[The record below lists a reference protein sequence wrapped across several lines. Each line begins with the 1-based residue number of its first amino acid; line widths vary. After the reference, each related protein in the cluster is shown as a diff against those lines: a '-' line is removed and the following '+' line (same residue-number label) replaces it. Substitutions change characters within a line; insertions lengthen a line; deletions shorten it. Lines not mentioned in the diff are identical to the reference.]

1 MSIKINTF
9 LYEKNSTFQ
18 ATDLQEILDN
28 AKMPAS
34 RTLQAA
40 HAYEMIVKAVTN
52 STEAAEQ
59 AKEVAENAASMV
71 SLLVYI
77 ILRIR

>member
-1 MSIKINTF
+1 
-9 LYEKNSTFQ
+9 
-18 ATDLQEILDN
+18 
-28 AKMPAS
+28 MPAS

-77 ILRIR
+77 ILRN